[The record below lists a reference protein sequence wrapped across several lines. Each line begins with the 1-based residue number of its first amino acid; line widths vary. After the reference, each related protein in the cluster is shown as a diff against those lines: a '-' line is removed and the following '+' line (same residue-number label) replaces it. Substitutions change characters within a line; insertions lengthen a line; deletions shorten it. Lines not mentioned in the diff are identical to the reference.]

1 MNIRKFA
8 TVAVAASL
16 LLGTAGCTFMNPIA
30 SRIEYAPSDG
40 TQASLENVDAR
51 NFMYLSDGAGH
62 AALFGSLVNRG
73 LDSASVKL
81 QYTDATSN
89 ATKQAYFTL
98 LPSQKLDFG
107 YNGTSPLNYNLA
119 GKPGSTVTVW
129 VSAGSET
136 GKEMNVPVLDGTLA
150 EYSDLVKQL
159 GGAAP
164 KVDPSA
170 TPSATPSPTP
180 SN

>member
-30 SRIEYAPSDG
+30 SRIDYAPSDG
-40 TQASLENVDAR
+40 TQVNLEHVDAR
-51 NFMYLSDGAGH
+51 NFIYLSDGQGH

-81 QYTDATSN
+81 QYTDASSKE
-89 ATKQAYFTL
+89 TKLAYFTL

-107 YNGTSPLNYNLA
+107 YNGTSALNYDLG
-119 GKPGSTVTVW
+119 GKPGQTVTVW

-150 EYSDLVKQL
+150 EYTDLVKQI
-159 GGAAP
+159 GGVAP
-164 KVDPSA
+164 AVEPSA
-170 TPSATPSPTP
+170 TPSATPTE
-180 SN
+180 

>member
-51 NFMYLSDGAGH
+51 NFMYLSDGKGH

-81 QYTDATSN
+81 QYNDAKIN
-89 ATKQAYFTL
+89 ETKQAYFTL

-107 YNGTSPLNYNLA
+107 YNGTSPLNYNLGGA
-119 GKPGSTVTVW
+119 LGGTVTVW

-136 GKEMNVPVLDGTLA
+136 GKQMNVPVLDGTLA
-150 EYSDLVKQL
+150 EYSDLVQKL
-159 GGAAP
+159 SGAAP
-164 KVDPSA
+164 TAEPTA
-170 TPSATPSPTP
+170 TASATPSPTP

>member
-30 SRIEYAPSDG
+30 SRIDYAPSDG
-40 TQASLENVDAR
+40 TQVNFENVDAR
-51 NFMYLSDGAGH
+51 NFIYLSDGNGH

-73 LDSASVKL
+73 IEATTVKL
-81 QYTDATSN
+81 QYTDATSSEKKE
-89 ATKQAYFTL
+89 TSYTL
-98 LPSQKLDFG
+98 LPQQKLDFG
-107 YNGTSPLNYNLA
+107 YNNTSPLQFNLG
-119 GKPGSTVTVW
+119 GKPGATVTVF
-129 VSAGSET
+129 VIAGSET
-136 GKEMNVPVLDGTLA
+136 GKAMNVPVLDGTLA

-159 GGAAP
+159 GGNGMI
-164 KVDPSA
+164 SSHSMETA
-170 TPSATPSPTP
+170 TPTPTP

>member
-1 MNIRKFA
+1 
-8 TVAVAASL
+8 
-16 LLGTAGCTFMNPIA
+16 
-30 SRIEYAPSDG
+30 
-40 TQASLENVDAR
+40 
-51 NFMYLSDGAGH
+51 MYLSDGQGH

-81 QYTDATSN
+81 QYTDASSKE
-89 ATKQAYFTL
+89 TKQAYFTL

-107 YNGTSPLNYNLA
+107 YNGTSALNYDLG
-119 GKPGSTVTVW
+119 GKPGQTVTVW

-150 EYSDLVKQL
+150 EYTDLVKQI

-164 KVDPSA
+164 AVEPSA
-170 TPSATPSPTP
+170 TPSATPS
-180 SN
+180 N

>member
-30 SRIEYAPSDG
+30 SRIDYAPSDG

-51 NFMYLSDGAGH
+51 NFMYLSDGQGH

-81 QYTDATSN
+81 QYTDASSKE
-89 ATKQAYFTL
+89 TKQAYFTL

-107 YNGTSPLNYNLA
+107 YNGTSALNYDLG
-119 GKPGSTVTVW
+119 GKPGQTVTVW

-150 EYSDLVKQL
+150 EYTDLVKQI
-159 GGAAP
+159 GGSAP
-164 KVDPSA
+164 AVEPSA
-170 TPSATPSPTP
+170 TPSATPS
-180 SN
+180 N

>member
-16 LLGTAGCTFMNPIA
+16 LLGTAGCTFMNPVA

-40 TQASLENVDAR
+40 TQVSLENVDAR
-51 NFMYLSDGAGH
+51 NFIYLSDGQGH

-81 QYTDATSN
+81 QYKDAT
-89 ATKQAYFTL
+89 TKETKLAYFTL

-107 YNGTSPLNYNLA
+107 YNGTSALNYDLG
-119 GKPGSTVTVW
+119 GKPGQTVTVW

-136 GKEMNVPVLDGTLA
+136 GKQMNVPVLDGTLA
-150 EYSDLVKQL
+150 EYQDIFKQI
-159 GGAAP
+159 GGITPSA
-164 KVDPSA
+164 SA
-170 TPSATPSPTP
+170 TPTPTPTP